1 MKRVSWA
8 ALATGSVLLLTGCA
22 SGDNTNFWREYLQI
36 LKDSAK
42 GTFSNQAITRDQAA
56 AIPYASM
63 SYRLNGGQELMIV
76 LATNTNGDLL
86 WTSATHIVLLTRD
99 GRIIRTVGLPHD
111 ISGVTPIIG
120 NSLPAP
126 AAVLKGAFTSTRSVD
141 IPDIGSYSVP
151 LSCEMMTKGRE
162 TIFILGQSITT
173 LRADE
178 SCKSTM
184 LNWSFRDTYWLDPT
198 SGIVWRSV
206 QHLTP
211 KGDKI
216 ETEILRPPG

>member
-1 MKRVSWA
+1 MSRLHWV
-8 ALATGSVLLLTGCA
+8 ALAAGSVMLLTGCG
-22 SGDNTNFWREYLQI
+22 STDNNNIWGEYLQI
-36 LKDSAK
+36 LKDSAT
-42 GTFSNQAITRDQAA
+42 GTFGDRAVTREQAA
-56 AIPYASM
+56 AVPYATM
-63 SYRLNGGQELMIV
+63 GYRLNGGQEVMIV
-76 LATNTNGDLL
+76 LATYTNGDLL

-151 LSCEMMTKGRE
+151 LSCEMMTMGRE